1 MTTYRRVYDSC
12 HLPRTGIS
20 SGTLRS
26 VIEYGLPFFTS
37 QRVSVDLEISH
48 KTVDAWRR
56 STVYSSVFKFH
67 GKTTH
72 TVSQNI
78 RTAHRALSVKILSI
92 TVETSC
98 TTNPQQ
104 IKVMELEGY
113 SWPTCSK
120 QPRLVDC
127 RIDLGVVNK
136 LDRRR
141 RVLLTTRST
150 YRGEIC

>member
-1 MTTYRRVYDSC
+1 MTHVTCQEPGSAPEPYVRW
-12 HLPRTGIS
+12 S
-20 SGTLRS
+20 SMGYL
-26 VIEYGLPFFTS
+26 FFTS

-48 KTVDAWRR
+48 KTFKLPVDAWWR

-78 RTAHRALSVKILSI
+78 RTAQRALSVKILSI